1 MDANAKDLIKRLL
14 SRDVTSRL
22 GSLKVRERGREGGR
36 ERGFSGLQQGVAD
49 VKQHRWF
56 RGVDWDA
63 VLQRKLVVS
72 GQSPRVS
79 PSFPS
84 SFQPGIIPKAIHP
97 GDTRNFEQYP
107 EDGWFNVPALKD
119 SDIIPFKDF

>member
-1 MDANAKDLIKRLL
+1 M
-14 SRDVTSRL
+14 
-22 GSLKVRERGREGGR
+22 
-36 ERGFSGLQQGVAD
+36 
-49 VKQHRWF
+49 KQHRWF

-72 GQSPRVS
+72 ALSASPRTLLGTS
-79 PSFPS
+79 IRYPFL
-84 SFQPGIIPKAIHP
+84 QPGIVPTVDHA

-119 SDIIPFKDF
+119 HEILPFKDF